1 MRTATALRCHRP
13 AAGTASVHPV
23 ARRNARA
30 DPAGAGL
37 TPRDTLGNVGAASPW
52 TIARRGLCRTRR
64 NATMRGG
71 NRAADGEE
79 WMELLTLE
87 HFAGSVN
94 ETFAAELN
102 EGDVP
107 FVLVE
112 ARPLPAKPNM
122 HRAPFSLLFRNTSS
136 FLFPQQ
142 TYRMRHARLGELGIF
157 LVPVAR
163 ERDGF
168 LYQAVFN

>member
-1 MRTATALRCHRP
+1 
-13 AAGTASVHPV
+13 
-23 ARRNARA
+23 
-30 DPAGAGL
+30 
-37 TPRDTLGNVGAASPW
+37 
-52 TIARRGLCRTRR
+52 
-64 NATMRGG
+64 
-71 NRAADGEE
+71 
-79 WMELLTLE
+79 MELLTLE

-94 ETFAAELN
+94 ETFAADLN
-102 EGDVP
+102 EGEVP

-112 ARPLPAKPNM
+112 ARPLPVKSNM

-142 TYRMRHARLGELGIF
+142 TYRMRHPRLGEVGIF